1 MTAEAAGRSV
11 ADNGTQDTVV
21 AGIDGLAFSPEAVAE
36 YERIL
41 GHYPVRRAALMPV
54 LWLAQREFG
63 WISPAVEAYVAR
75 LMELPHSWVE
85 GVTSFYTMYYTRPM
99 GRHHIQVCTNLS
111 CRLRGAD
118 AIVSAVR
125 RRLAIR
131 PGETTPDMRFSLDTV
146 ECLASCGT
154 APMLQL
160 DDRYVENLDVASV
173 LELIDRLEEEL

>member
-1 MTAEAAGRSV
+1 
-11 ADNGTQDTVV
+11 
-21 AGIDGLAFSPEAVAE
+21 
-36 YERIL
+36 
-41 GHYPVRRAALMPV
+41 
-54 LWLAQREFG
+54 
-63 WISPAVEAYVAR
+63 
-75 LMELPHSWVE
+75 MELPRSWVE
-85 GVTSFYTMYYTRPM
+85 GVASFYTMYYTRPM

-173 LELIDRLEEEL
+173 LELIDRLEEEI